1 MSLLGR
7 QTIIPRSA
15 SAPQTLIRSCCLCC
29 SKHQDSPDMVF
40 NACTKIQNRNV
51 CERCRRMNKPC
62 HPVPV
67 RCFPQLNALMTR
79 RDAVLALPQ
88 AQRRDDHPAALAL
101 NLAQKA
107 FTSKVEAE
115 VRSIRTPKTVDGL
128 GRSILISISQM
139 QTTLDGILDVLRF
152 AVGFSSCDRVLDSNL
167 SSQNNLA
174 PISRDD
180 SDDWEDPDY
189 DNIVAREN
197 ASRVSYGAVY
207 PSFLL
212 TPT

>member
-1 MSLLGR
+1 M
-7 QTIIPRSA
+7 A
-15 SAPQTLIRSCCLCC
+15 
-29 SKHQDSPDMVF
+29 
-40 NACTKIQNRNV
+40 
-51 CERCRRMNKPC
+51 
-62 HPVPV
+62 
-67 RCFPQLNALMTR
+67 R

-152 AVGFSSCDRVLDSNL
+152 AVGLPSCGRVLNSNL
-167 SSQNNLA
+167 PSQNNLA

-180 SDDWEDPDY
+180 PDDWEDPNY
-189 DNIVAREN
+189 DEIVARGN
-197 ASRVSYGAVY
+197 ASRVSYYTVY
-207 PSFLL
+207 LPVLL